1 MILVGVV
8 LFTMT
13 MPEQASPRESLVTVK
28 YWRDYASSLFCECNR
43 FWQRSGDQAGYRAM
57 NTDELTESADD
68 DELDDHD
75 RIDNTE
81 CTEAE

>member
-43 FWQRSGDQAGYRAM
+43 FWQRSGDQEGYRAM
-57 NTDELTESADD
+57 NTGEMTESTDD
-68 DELDDHD
+68 NDLDDHD
-75 RIDNTE
+75 RLENTE
-81 CTEAE
+81 YTEAE